1 MAELM
6 AGPDVPSLSGL
17 RVLVVE
23 DDALLAMTTEDLL
36 VMHGMEVV
44 GPVPAVPQALE
55 LIARERPAAA
65 LLDVNLGPG
74 GTSAPVA
81 AALRAAGVPF
91 LVVTGYE
98 DLADAEPALRDA
110 PRLAKPVPTDK
121 LLAAMER
128 IFV

>member
-1 MAELM
+1 MPQTDAAPL
-6 AGPDVPSLSGL
+6 AGL

-36 VMHGMEVV
+36 LMNGMEVL
-44 GPVPAVPQALE
+44 GPVPAAAPALE
-55 LIARERPAAA
+55 LVAQERPQAA
-65 LLDVNLGPG
+65 LLDVNLGD

-81 AALRAAGVPF
+81 ERLRALGVPF

-110 PRLAKPVPTDK
+110 PRLAKPVAPSA
-121 LLAAMER
+121 LLQAMATVFR
-128 IFV
+128 

>member
-1 MAELM
+1 MA
-6 AGPDVPSLSGL
+6 AASDAPSLNGL

-36 VMHGMEVV
+36 LMHGMQVV
-44 GPVPAVPQALE
+44 GPVPAVGPALD

-65 LLDVNLGPG
+65 LLDVNLGAS

-81 AALRAAGVPF
+81 AALRAMGVPF

-110 PRLAKPVPTDK
+110 PRLAKPVPIDA